1 MDGATGL
8 ALCYTFLLLLVSNV
22 FWQRCDAVRRSELAE
37 RKRKARGCAKVCLL
51 FAFHVNAAVCERV
64 CCSLNCLRQTASRPK
79 VVIRKIPK
87 IRGVGVFCTQS
98 FAAGATI
105 VRYVGETVSFAEGQ
119 RRDQLRTE
127 VNIQICVGLI

>member
-1 MDGATGL
+1 MRRCEALGTGGAEAQGTRLRKG
-8 ALCYTFLLLLVSNV
+8 LLV
-22 FWQRCDAVRRSELAE
+22 
-37 RKRKARGCAKVCLL
+37 VC
-51 FAFHVNAAVCERV
+51 FPVNAAVCERV
-64 CCSLNCLRQTASRPK
+64 CYSLNCLRQTASRPG

-127 VNIQICVGLI
+127 VNIQTCVGLI